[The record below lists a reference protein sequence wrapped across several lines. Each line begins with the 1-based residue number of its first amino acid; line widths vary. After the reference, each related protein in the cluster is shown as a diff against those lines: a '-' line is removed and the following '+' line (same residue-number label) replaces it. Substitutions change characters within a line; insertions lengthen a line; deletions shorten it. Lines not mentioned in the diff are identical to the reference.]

1 MTSITQVINRI
12 NFIKSKVKKINQTYN
27 YQYHFEKNY
36 LKKTESNPINEVKK
50 NLFLQKTSEIKNKNY
65 SKIIEKASKNHVVP
79 KELIHSVIRQE
90 SNYNPFSISHKGAMG
105 LMQLM
110 PQTAK
115 QLNVSNPFSPEENI
129 MAGTEYLKKMLNQY
143 DGDLLKALAAYN
155 AGPKALSHYNDKIPP
170 YKETQNYVK
179 KVVENYLKNSGIN
192 ETNGEP
198 K

>member
-1 MTSITQVINRI
+1 MSSITQVINRI
-12 NFIKSKVKKINQTYN
+12 NFIKSKIKKINQTYN
-27 YQYHFEKNY
+27 YQHHFEKDY
-36 LKKTESNPINEVKK
+36 LKKAESDSINPVEKSPS
-50 NLFLQKTSEIKNKNY
+50 LQKTSKIKNQKY
-65 SKIIEKASKNHVVP
+65 SEIIEKASKNYAVP
-79 KELIHSVIRQE
+79 KELIDSVIRQE

-155 AGPKALSHYNDKIPP
+155 AGPKALRVYNDKIPP

-179 KVVENYLKNSGIN
+179 KVVENYLRNSGIS
-192 ETNGEP
+192 ESNGEI